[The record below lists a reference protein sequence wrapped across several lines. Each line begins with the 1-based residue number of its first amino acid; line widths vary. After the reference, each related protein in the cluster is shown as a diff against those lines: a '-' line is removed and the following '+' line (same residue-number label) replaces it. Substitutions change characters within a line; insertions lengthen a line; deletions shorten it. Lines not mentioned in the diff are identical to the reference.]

1 MIEDYTPDLHSLI
14 ASGHLH
20 AARDVA
26 SRQIAEIE
34 RGMRDGEAV
43 DACGQARG
51 GVCVHKMMVQ
61 NEGSL
66 WRADD

>member
-1 MIEDYTPDLHSLI
+1 MIDDLTTDLHALI

-51 GVCVHKMMVQ
+51 GVCVHKMMVL
-61 NEGSL
+61 NESL